1 MSSVAVSPVVVP
13 VVGPAVGGAG
23 APSLTPELRAKLS
36 DLFVKCVK
44 GYHIVSAE
52 PIKES
57 PWENIN
63 AEILGA
69 AGCSVTAKSSG
80 SHKPGSDITCSIGGL
95 SNKSA
100 KYDAAKTKIDISS
113 YRLTTVCS
121 PTGHGT
127 PEAIVASINS
137 KKDFQYYSVIV
148 YSEKDG
154 SLEYDWYLIPSDH
167 PALTPSSYEWKH
179 KLGKQ
184 GAKKGDVVGWETNVL
199 EGSRMDITYSMS
211 SQLWM
216 HLSITPELRSHIVG
230 SCTVSNKP
238 KLSYLALYDKFPE

>member
-1 MSSVAVSPVVVP
+1 M
-13 VVGPAVGGAG
+13 
-23 APSLTPELRAKLS
+23 
-36 DLFVKCVK
+36 
-44 GYHIVSAE
+44 VSAE

-100 KYDAAKTKIDISS
+100 KYNAAKTKIDISS

-121 PTGHGT
+121 PTDHGKA
-127 PEAIVASINS
+127 EAIVAAIDRN
-137 KKDFQYYSVIV
+137 KDFQYYSVMV
-148 YSEKDG
+148 YSEKEAT
-154 SLEYDWYLIPSDH
+154 LEYDWYLIPASH
-167 PALTPSSYEWKH
+167 PALSPSTYKWEH
-179 KLGKQ
+179 KMGKI
-184 GAKKGDVVGWETNVL
+184 GAKKGTIVGWETDLVD
-199 EGSRMDITYSMS
+199 GSRMDITYSMS

-216 HLSITPELRSHIVG
+216 HLNVTEELRTHIVA
-230 SCTVSNKP
+230 SCSVSNKP
-238 KLSYLALYDKFPE
+238 KLSYLALAEKFPE